1 MEYNTRLPEEGRELA
16 GSVLLG
22 RMPQQAEV
30 RLAEDDWTGSTNA
43 AERRK
48 RQNRLHQRLYRKLAI
63 QKDSLVLL
71 HPGFGR
77 TTWKELL

>member
-1 MEYNTRLPEEGRELA
+1 MEYNTRRPEEGRELT

-30 RLAEDDWTGSTNA
+30 RFAEDDWTGSTNA

-63 QKDSLVLL
+63 QKDSLERL